1 MISKDILDNM
11 LNMMVQGRKFKE
23 IPLKLYKPEWDS
35 ALASTVVELER
46 LRVKRLGG
54 PVPPYIFF
62 QLKELFHW
70 LESLGSTRIEGNRTT
85 LAEFVEKVI
94 EKIPKDTKEEQ
105 LREIFNVDRA
115 IDFIEKNIQEGTEI
129 TRAHISEIHKTIVD
143 GLTPPSKKGEGSDYP
158 GQLRPINVTI
168 QKSDLVLPDT
178 VKVPEYFEELLN
190 FVNTKRDQK
199 DDLLVTALAHHR
211 MTWIH
216 PFDNGNGRMVRMF
229 TYALLIKQGF
239 QVQTGRILNPTAIF
253 CMNRDKYNEMLSEAD
268 TGEPG
273 KILAWCDYVLAGLK
287 EEIEKID
294 HLLDRKFTT
303 EKVLLPALDFA
314 LDRKQITQREH
325 NILQALVRKDDM
337 TLRSADL
344 DTVIG
349 EESPVQRSRI
359 IRKLREKGM
368 LHPLKEDGRIYT
380 IGFINNYLL
389 RGVIKSL
396 EDNSFVPKSLNAK

>member
-1 MISKDILDNM
+1 
-11 LNMMVQGRKFKE
+11 MVQGRKFKE
-23 IPLKLYKPEWDS
+23 IPLELYKPEWDS

-158 GQLRPINVTI
+158 GQLRPINATI

-178 VKVPEYFEELLN
+178 VKVPEYFDELLD

-314 LDRKQITQREH
+314 IDRKQITQREH

-359 IRKLREKGM
+359 IKKLREKGM
-368 LHPLKEDGRIYT
+368 FHPLKEDGRIYT

>member
-1 MISKDILDNM
+1 M

-23 IPLKLYKPEWDS
+23 IPLELYKPEWDS

-158 GQLRPINVTI
+158 GQLRPINATI

-178 VKVPEYFEELLN
+178 VKVPEYFDELLN

-314 LDRKQITQREH
+314 IDRKQITQREH

-359 IRKLREKGM
+359 IKKLREKGM
-368 LHPLKEDGRIYT
+368 FHPLKEDGRIYT

>member
-1 MISKDILDNM
+1 
-11 LNMMVQGRKFKE
+11 MVQGRKFKE
-23 IPLKLYKPEWDS
+23 IPLELYKPEWDS

-129 TRAHISEIHKTIVD
+129 TRAHISKIHKTIVD

-158 GQLRPINVTI
+158 GQLRPINATI

-178 VKVPEYFEELLN
+178 VKVPEYFDELLN

-314 LDRKQITQREH
+314 IDRKQITQREH

-359 IRKLREKGM
+359 IKKLREKGM
-368 LHPLKEDGRIYT
+368 FHPLKEDGRIYT

>member
-1 MISKDILDNM
+1 MISKAILDNM

-23 IPLKLYKPEWDS
+23 IPLELYKPEWDS

-129 TRAHISEIHKTIVD
+129 TRAHISKIHKTIVD

-158 GQLRPINVTI
+158 GQLRPINATI

-178 VKVPEYFEELLN
+178 VKVPEYFDELLN

-314 LDRKQITQREH
+314 IDRKQITQREH

-359 IRKLREKGM
+359 IKKLREKGM
-368 LHPLKEDGRIYT
+368 FHPLKEDGRIYT

>member
-1 MISKDILDNM
+1 
-11 LNMMVQGRKFKE
+11 MVQGRKFKE
-23 IPLKLYKPEWDS
+23 IPLELYKPEWDS

-158 GQLRPINVTI
+158 GQLRPINATI

-178 VKVPEYFEELLN
+178 VKVPEYFDELLN

-314 LDRKQITQREH
+314 IDRKQITQREH

-359 IRKLREKGM
+359 IKKLREKGM
-368 LHPLKEDGRIYT
+368 FHPLKEDGRIYT